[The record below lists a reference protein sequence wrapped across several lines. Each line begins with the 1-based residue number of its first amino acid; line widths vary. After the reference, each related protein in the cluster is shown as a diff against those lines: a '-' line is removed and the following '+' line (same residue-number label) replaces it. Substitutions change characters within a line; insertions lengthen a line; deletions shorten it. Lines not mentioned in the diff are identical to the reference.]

1 MTASLSEPRA
11 AAVEAFGLYFRY
23 GQQPVMEDVSLTLR
37 QGEMLGVIG
46 PNGSGKSTLLRL
58 LSGVLRP
65 EAGAICVHGRP
76 LAEYS
81 PQARARAIAVVP
93 QETAVEFPFSV
104 MEVVLM
110 GRSPHL
116 GGFAFEGDRD
126 LEVARTAMA
135 RTGVLEFAGRSIH
148 ELSGGERQRVIVARA
163 LAQEA
168 PILLLDEP
176 GAFLDIRH
184 EVEIYDLLQDLQ
196 REGKSI
202 LTVLHDLNL
211 AALYCDRVALLKAG
225 RLVRLGPPSEVI
237 TYATVRDVYETE
249 VYVDVNDITG
259 AVNVLPLSRTYRARL
274 RRP

>member
-1 MTASLSEPRA
+1 
-11 AAVEAFGLYFRY
+11 
-23 GQQPVMEDVSLTLR
+23 MEDVSLTLR

-65 EAGAICVHGRP
+65 EAGAICVRGRP

-225 RLVRLGPPSEVI
+225 RLVRVGPPSEVI
-237 TYATVRDVYETE
+237 TYATVKDVYETE

-259 AVNVLPLSRTYRARL
+259 AVNVLPLSRTYRERL
-274 RRP
+274 RRS